1 MDKVDNRTGY
11 FHAINGETREICV
24 ELPDRR
30 LLAAYANWSSAKRL
44 QAAADETRAMLM
56 AVAAQLQA
64 LHPDWPREQVEREV
78 ARRQLEGSL

>member
-1 MDKVDNRTGY
+1 MDKVDNRTGI
-11 FHAINGETREICV
+11 FHTINGETREIVV

-30 LLAAYANWSSAKRL
+30 LLAAYGHWPADRRL
-44 QAAADETRAMLM
+44 RAAADETRAMLM

-64 LHPDWPREQVEREV
+64 LHPDWSREQVEREV